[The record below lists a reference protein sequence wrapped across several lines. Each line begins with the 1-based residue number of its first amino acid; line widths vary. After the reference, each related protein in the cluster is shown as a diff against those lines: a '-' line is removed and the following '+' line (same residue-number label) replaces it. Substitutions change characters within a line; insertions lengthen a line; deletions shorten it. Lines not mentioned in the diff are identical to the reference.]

1 MVRIKALF
9 VLLGVTALSAYT
21 IGRYSAPASHTPVA
35 AVTPPQPNAVKASV
49 PKVRKTK
56 TSDIKD
62 R

>member
-21 IGRYSAPASHTPVA
+21 IGRYSISAHNPPGA
-35 AVTPPQPNAVKASV
+35 AVTHTHPVAVKVSGA
-49 PKVRKTK
+49 PKARKPRTPN
-56 TSDIKD
+56 D

>member
-21 IGRYSAPASHTPVA
+21 IGRYSIPASHPPAATVA
-35 AVTPPQPNAVKASV
+35 HAHPATVKTGG

-56 TSDIKD
+56 PVTND

>member
-21 IGRYSAPASHTPVA
+21 IGRYGAPATPPTVPAVAHAHQTTAKASAPKPR
-35 AVTPPQPNAVKASV
+35 KAKA
-49 PKVRKTK
+49 PAG
-56 TSDIKD
+56 SD